1 VFCLPVSIMSNPAHS
16 ARDSIITADA
26 VTRKRILIADDHVT
40 MLEEIRAL
48 LDRDYEVIGAVQNG
62 KNLVEAAKELNPD
75 LIISDISMPEMN
87 GFEAAARIR
96 ALGLQAKLIFLTV
109 QASPAYVKK
118 ARSLGAA
125 GYVLKV
131 YTHEQLRV
139 AVSKVL
145 TGETYVSPQLT
156 A

>member
-1 VFCLPVSIMSNPAHS
+1 M
-16 ARDSIITADA
+16 
-26 VTRKRILIADDHVT
+26 TRKRILIADDHVA
-40 MLEEIRAL
+40 MLEEVRAL

-62 KNLVEAAKELNPD
+62 KTLVEAAKELNPD

-96 ALGLQAKLIFLTV
+96 SLGLQPKLIFLTV

-131 YTHEQLRV
+131 YTHEQLPV

-145 TGETYVSPQLT
+145 TGETYVSPQLN